1 MSNQGP
7 SGDTA
12 RLRWPLPAL
21 VTVFTGV
28 FLCCAGALFL
38 YLHQSVRT
46 PSDAPRQFLVVEPG
60 TGLYEFAGLLVK
72 QGLAREEWPVVAWA
86 VLSGTANSLKSGEY
100 QIEPH
105 ESPARILG
113 KVSRG
118 DIYQHKITF
127 LEGWSYQDLTGKLR
141 QQTKL
146 SQQLASLT
154 PEQIRENLSLTAH
167 SPEGLFFPDT
177 YFFVMGESDLDLLNR
192 AARKMERN
200 LKEVWALRASDIT
213 LDTSYQALIL
223 ASIIQKEAMRSSE
236 MPRIS
241 AVFHNRLKRK
251 MRLQADPTVIYGLG
265 DSLKGPLKRGH
276 LKQDTPYN
284 TYTRAGLTPG
294 PISMP
299 GRAALE
305 AAVRPLTTQELY
317 FVARG
322 DGTHQ
327 FSNTLKEHNAA
338 VRQFR
343 N

>member
-1 MSNQGP
+1 M
-7 SGDTA
+7 
-12 RLRWPLPAL
+12 
-21 VTVFTGV
+21 
-28 FLCCAGALFL
+28 L
-38 YLHQSVRT
+38 YLHQSIRI

-60 TGLYEFAGLLVK
+60 TGLYDFAGLLVK
-72 QGLAREEWPVVAWA
+72 QELAREKWPVVAWA
-86 VLSGTANSLKSGEY
+86 ILSGTANSLKSGEY
-100 QIEPH
+100 QIESH

-113 KVSRG
+113 RVSRG
-118 DIYQHKITF
+118 DIYQHRITL
-127 LEGWSYQDLTGKLR
+127 LEGWNYQDLIGKLR

-146 SQQLASLT
+146 SQKLASLT
-154 PEQIRENLSLTAH
+154 PGQFREKLSLTAS

-177 YFFVMGESDLDLLNR
+177 YFFVMGESDLDLLDR
-192 AARKMERN
+192 AARKMEQI

-265 DSLKGPLKRGH
+265 DALKGPLKRSH
-276 LKQDTPYN
+276 LKQDNPYN

-299 GRAALE
+299 SRAALE

-317 FVARG
+317 FVAKG

>member
-1 MSNQGP
+1 MKNQGP
-7 SGDTA
+7 SDATA
-12 RLRWPLPAL
+12 RQRWPLRAF
-21 VTVFTGV
+21 VTVFTSV
-28 FLCCAGALFL
+28 FLCCAGALLL

-46 PSDAPRQFLVVEPG
+46 PSDTPRQFLVVESG

-72 QGLAREEWPVVAWA
+72 QKLAGEKWPVVAWA
-86 VLSGTANSLKSGEY
+86 ILSGTANSLKSGEY

-113 KVSRG
+113 RVSRG
-118 DIYQHKITF
+118 DIYQHRVTL
-127 LEGWSYQDLTGKLR
+127 LEGWSYQDLIVKLR

-146 SQQLASLT
+146 SQELGSLT
-154 PEQIRENLSLTAH
+154 PRQIRESLSLTAN

-177 YFFVMGESDLDLLNR
+177 YFFVRGESDLDLLDR
-192 AARKMERN
+192 AARKMEQN
-200 LKEVWALRASDIT
+200 LKEAWALRASGLT
-213 LDTSYQALIL
+213 LDTPYQALIL

-265 DSLKGPLKRGH
+265 DSLKGPLKRSH
-276 LKQDTPYN
+276 LKKDNPYN

-294 PISMP
+294 PISLP

-305 AAVRPLTTQELY
+305 AAVKPLTTQELY
-317 FVARG
+317 FVAKG

>member
-1 MSNQGP
+1 MSE
-7 SGDTA
+7 
-12 RLRWPLPAL
+12 L
-21 VTVFTGV
+21 
-28 FLCCAGALFL
+28 
-38 YLHQSVRT
+38 
-46 PSDAPRQFLVVEPG
+46 PSDTPRQFLVVEPG
-60 TGLYEFAGLLVK
+60 TGLYEFAGLLVS
-72 QGLAREEWPVVAWA
+72 QELARAKWPVVAWA
-86 VLSGTANSLKSGEY
+86 ILSGTANSLKSGEY

-118 DIYQHKITF
+118 DIHQRKITL
-127 LEGWSYQDLTGKLR
+127 LEGWSYQDLTGKLK
-141 QQTKL
+141 QQTEL
-146 SQQLASLT
+146 SQQLATLT
-154 PEQIRENLSLTAH
+154 PGQLRERLSLTAH

-177 YFFVMGESDLDLLNR
+177 YFFVMGESDLDILDR
-192 AARKMERN
+192 AARKMEQN
-200 LKEVWALRASDIT
+200 LKEVWASRAPDIT
-213 LDTSYQALIL
+213 LDTPYQALIL

-265 DSLKGPLKRGH
+265 DSLKGSLKRSH
-276 LKQDTPYN
+276 LRQDTPYN

-299 GRAALE
+299 GRAALA

-317 FVARG
+317 FVAKG

>member
-1 MSNQGP
+1 M
-7 SGDTA
+7 
-12 RLRWPLPAL
+12 
-21 VTVFTGV
+21 
-28 FLCCAGALFL
+28 
-38 YLHQSVRT
+38 

-60 TGLYEFAGLLVK
+60 TGLYDFAGLLVK
-72 QGLAREEWPVVAWA
+72 QELAQEKWPVVAWA
-86 VLSGTANSLKSGEY
+86 ILSGTANSLKSGEY
-100 QIEPH
+100 QIEPQ

-118 DIYQHKITF
+118 DIYQHRITL
-127 LEGWSYQDLTGKLR
+127 LEGWSYQDLIGKLR

-146 SQQLASLT
+146 SQKLASLT
-154 PEQIRENLSLTAH
+154 PRQFSEQLSLMAS

-177 YFFVMGESDLDLLNR
+177 YFFVMGESDLDLLDR
-192 AARKMERN
+192 AARKMEQT

-213 LDTSYQALIL
+213 LDASYQALIL
-223 ASIIQKEAMRSSE
+223 ASIIQKEAMRPSE

-265 DSLKGPLKRGH
+265 DALKGPLKRSH
-276 LKQDTPYN
+276 LRQDNPYN

-317 FVARG
+317 FVAKG